1 MRYKKN
7 NIYFSIHYYQ
17 ERRVHDTKKDVCT
30 IPRRDPALV
39 RKSLQK
45 CNVVWNVKTYVCAY

>member
-1 MRYKKN
+1 MRYQKL
-7 NIYFSIHYYQ
+7 IFTFQYIT
-17 ERRVHDTKKDVCT
+17 TKKGVCT

-39 RKSLQK
+39 IKSLQK